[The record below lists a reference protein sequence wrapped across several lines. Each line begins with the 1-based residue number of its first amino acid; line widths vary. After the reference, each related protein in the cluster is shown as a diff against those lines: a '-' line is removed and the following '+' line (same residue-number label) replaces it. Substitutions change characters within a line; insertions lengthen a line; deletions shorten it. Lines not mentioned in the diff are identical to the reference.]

1 MIQTKPYQ
9 ITAPRKGRS
18 SFFGISESALAAAEV
33 YLYPLEPYAVR
44 GVGSRIDGLE
54 HPPASSLPLQH
65 GGLAVAAELD
75 QMQVVAL
82 AQKETVT
89 LSVFNSALLGIEKE
103 D

>member
-75 QMQVVAL
+75 QM
-82 AQKETVT
+82 
-89 LSVFNSALLGIEKE
+89 
-103 D
+103 